1 MSAHLSRNAPTSTLL
16 YAVRHGESIWNIEGR
31 LTGWSDVALT
41 DLGRDQARA
50 LRPLLQE
57 HRFDSV
63 WSSPLIRARETAQ
76 LAWGNAFEHDERL
89 KEFHF
94 GEHEGRTLASFQ
106 TDYVQLL
113 RNFESFEPPGGER
126 GHEFYARVDAFYES
140 LPLGKHLIFAHG
152 GVIKRLFERAG
163 LKKFPDNASI
173 VVADI
178 HQRTI
183 VQEISNPL
191 FLP

>member
-1 MSAHLSRNAPTSTLL
+1 MPNATASTIL

-31 LTGWSDVALT
+31 LTGWTDVALT

-50 LRPLLQE
+50 LRPILQE

-63 WSSPLIRARETAQ
+63 WSSPLIRAYETAQ
-76 LAWGNAFEHDERL
+76 LAWGEQFTYDERL
-89 KEFHF
+89 KEFNF
-94 GEHEGRTLASFQ
+94 GEHEGRTLASFN

-126 GHEFYARVDAFYES
+126 GDRFYARVDAFYDS
-140 LPLGKHLIFAHG
+140 LPLGKHLVFAHG

-163 LKKFPDNASI
+163 HKKFPDNASI
-173 VVADI
+173 VVADLRQ
-178 HQRTI
+178 HTI
-183 VQEISNPL
+183 IEEISNPL
-191 FLP
+191 LRP

>member
-1 MSAHLSRNAPTSTLL
+1 MLHSSDSSSSRSTLL

-50 LRPLLQE
+50 LRPFLQD

-63 WSSPLIRARETAQ
+63 WSSPLQRARETAE
-76 LAWGNAFEHDERL
+76 LAWGTTFAQDERL

-94 GEHEGRTLASFQ
+94 GEHEGRTLASFN

-113 RNFESFEPPGGER
+113 RNFESFAPPGGEI
-126 GHEFYARVDAFYES
+126 GVDFYARVDAFYDG
-140 LPLGKHLIFAHG
+140 LPSGKHLMFAHG

-163 LKKFPDNASI
+163 LRKFPDNACI

-178 HQRTI
+178 PRRTI
-183 VQEISNPL
+183 VKEIPNPL
-191 FLP
+191 ILP